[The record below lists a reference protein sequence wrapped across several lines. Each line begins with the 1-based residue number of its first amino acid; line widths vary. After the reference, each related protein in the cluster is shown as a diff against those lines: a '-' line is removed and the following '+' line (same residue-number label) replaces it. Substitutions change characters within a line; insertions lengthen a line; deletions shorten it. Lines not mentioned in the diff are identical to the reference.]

1 MKHLEGNVLDFLSAS
16 LGQGR
21 GGALSTELDD
31 GNLQLIFE
39 SNAIA
44 RRSRAPGA
52 RGGIFYGILRNVHT
66 DAETLQTTVNP
77 FTVKTGAIEPYP
89 SLSDTDFDSDLF
101 DMWVIQAAVRQISG
115 GGDMTAALFATYP
128 SRTQGWGVDDSG
140 VAVVN
145 SLQMGLAFWDN
156 VVTQSAVMGLQ
167 GAAFP
172 LASPQFRLPAESS
185 LAFSSTS
192 TLTSTYDCQ
201 VLLGIFPIALGQD
214 VKV

>member
-1 MKHLEGNVLDFLSAS
+1 MKHLDAGSLDLLKDS
-16 LGQGR
+16 LGEGR
-21 GGALSTELDD
+21 GGSLFTELDD
-31 GNLQLIFE
+31 GNLQLTFDT
-39 SNAIA
+39 NAIA
-44 RRSRAPGA
+44 RRSRAPGS

-77 FTVKTGAIEPYP
+77 FTVKTGAIAPYP
-89 SLSDTDFDSDLF
+89 SLADEDFDSSLF
-101 DMWVIQAAVRQISG
+101 DMWVLQAAVRQISG
-115 GGDMTAALFATYP
+115 SGDMTAALFATYP

-145 SLQMGLAFWDN
+145 ALQMGLAFWDN
-156 VVTQSAVMGLQ
+156 IVTQSAVIGLQ

-172 LASPQFRLPAESS
+172 LASPQFRLPAEST

-192 TLTSTYDCQ
+192 TLTSSYDCQ